1 MKVQY
6 SFLKDYLS
14 TDLSQV
20 KLTDVFTKVGFEC
33 ESDGPIIDFDITP
46 NRGDVLS
53 LRGLQREFQAQQS
66 KVFRDKSQ
74 FEKLTFQKDKTIIHT
89 IDKSGCGNYQ
99 LLLVRGL
106 HYVKALDLSL
116 IHISEPTRPY

>member
-20 KLTDVFTKVGFEC
+20 KTQQMFLQKLVLNV
-33 ESDGPIIDFDITP
+33 SLMVSIIDFDITP

-66 KVFRDKSQ
+66 KVFKDKSHY
-74 FEKLTFQKDKTIIHT
+74 KTLTFKKDKTIINK

-99 LLLVRGL
+99 LMLVRGL
-106 HYVKALDLSL
+106 HSVKALDKKKRNFL
-116 IHISEPTRPY
+116 

>member
-14 TDLSQV
+14 TDLSQA
-20 KLTDVFTKVGFEC
+20 KLADVFTKVGFEC
-33 ESDGPIIDFDITP
+33 ESDGSIIDFDITP

-66 KVFRDKSQ
+66 KVFKDKSQ
-74 FEKLTFQKDKTIIHT
+74 YENTYF
-89 IDKSGCGNYQ
+89 
-99 LLLVRGL
+99 
-106 HYVKALDLSL
+106 
-116 IHISEPTRPY
+116 SER

>member
-33 ESDGPIIDFDITP
+33 ESDG
-46 NRGDVLS
+46 R
-53 LRGLQREFQAQQS
+53 
-66 KVFRDKSQ
+66 
-74 FEKLTFQKDKTIIHT
+74 
-89 IDKSGCGNYQ
+89 
-99 LLLVRGL
+99 
-106 HYVKALDLSL
+106 
-116 IHISEPTRPY
+116 SEERRVGKECRSRWSPYH

>member
-14 TDLSQV
+14 TDLSQA

-53 LRGLQREFQAQQS
+53 LRGLQREFQAQHS
-66 KVFRDKSQ
+66 KVFKDKSHYK
-74 FEKLTFQKDKTIIHT
+74 KLTFQKDKTIINK

-99 LLLVRGL
+99 LMLVRGL
-106 HYVKALDLSL
+106 HSVKELD
-116 IHISEPTRPY
+116 

>member
-6 SFLKDYLS
+6 SFLKNYLS
-14 TDLSQV
+14 TNLSQA

-53 LRGLQREFQAQQS
+53 LRGLQRDLL
-66 KVFRDKSQ
+66 FRRIK
-74 FEKLTFQKDKTIIHT
+74 
-89 IDKSGCGNYQ
+89 
-99 LLLVRGL
+99 LLLI
-106 HYVKALDLSL
+106 KL
-116 IHISEPTRPY
+116 IRVDVVIIN